1 MNFQR
6 SRFLA
11 VCALLAATLLLA
23 ACPQQVTVAEIN
35 ADPGR
40 FANKEV
46 TLKGTVVNS
55 FGVLG
60 QGAYELDDGT
70 GKIWVLSDQG
80 GGVPGKDARV
90 RVAGRVA
97 TGVTFGGRSFG
108 TVLRETD
115 RKTDSSR

>member
-1 MNFQR
+1 MNFTR
-6 SRFLA
+6 SRSFA
-11 VCALLAATLLLA
+11 ICTLLAATLLLA

-46 TLKGTVVNS
+46 TLKGTVTNS
-55 FGVLG
+55 FGALG

-70 GKIWVLSDQG
+70 GRIWVITDR

-97 TGVTFGGRSFG
+97 TGVTFAGRSFG
-108 TVLRETD
+108 TVIRETD
-115 RKTDSSR
+115 RKTESSR